1 MIRLFFVMGIVL
13 SMVAAGLLFMIS
25 TSMIEDVQAKSL
37 PRTEIAKFKAGADL
51 AKRITVVASADGGGG
66 GQAST
71 KVTHS
76 SASAS
81 IQNIR

>member
-13 SMVAAGLLFMIS
+13 SMIAAGLLFIIS
-25 TSMIEDVQAKSL
+25 ISMVEDVQAKSL
-37 PRTEIAKFKAGADL
+37 PRTEIAKLKAGADL
-51 AKRITVVASADGGGG
+51 SKRITVVDSAE